1 MEVIAWETEPGFAIH
16 LLNYNGP
23 NAYRGRMRR
32 PVRLGEQ
39 KVRIQLPR
47 EVRIKDARLLR
58 TEKNVTF
65 QQKGRV
71 IEVSVPSV
79 GIYEVIALEV

>member
-1 MEVIAWETEPGFAIH
+1 
-16 LLNYNGP
+16 
-23 NAYRGRMRR
+23 
-32 PVRLGEQ
+32 
-39 KVRIQLPR
+39 
-47 EVRIKDARLLR
+47 
-58 TEKNVTF
+58 VTF